1 MAKIIG
7 RHTSGSAVGT
17 IIPCGNASALPGTLL
32 CDGSAVSRT
41 TYADL
46 FAAIGVAYGAGDGS
60 TTFNLPDTRGIF
72 LRGAGTQTIGGIS
85 YSGTI
90 GTRQGDQMQGHIHN
104 ENANVS
110 TGQNGIAS
118 GAILGLGNGGTGA
131 SGATSYNTGVPIS
144 DGTNGTPRTGS
155 ETRPANVGVNYCI
168 AF

>member
-32 CDGSAVSRT
+32 CDGAAVSRT

-60 TTFNLPDTRGIF
+60 TTFNLPDTRGRF
-72 LRGAGTQTIGGIS
+72 LRG
-85 YSGTI
+85 SGT
-90 GTRQGDQMQGHIHN
+90 N
-104 ENANVS
+104 N
-110 TGQNGIAS
+110 
-118 GAILGLGNGGTGA
+118 LGLGTTRGSYQDDAFQGHTHTYTVRLQLSGGGGGA
-131 SGATSYNTGVPIS
+131 DWAFDSSTQTSLPNTHPGFGNIRY
-144 DGTNGTPRTGS
+144 TN
-155 ETRPANVGVNYCI
+155 ETRPSNVGINYCI

>member
-7 RHTSGSAVGT
+7 RHTSGSAAGT

-46 FAAIGVAYGAGDGS
+46 FAAIGTTYGSGDGIN
-60 TTFNLPDTRGIF
+60 TFNLPDTRGIF
-72 LRGAGTQTIGGIS
+72 LRGAGTNPGDTNNATTLGN
-85 YSGTI
+85 
-90 GTRQGDQMQGHIHN
+90 RQGDLFRSHAH
-104 ENANVS
+104 
-110 TGQNGIAS
+110 AS
-118 GAILGLGNGGTGA
+118 GEWYGNGENGSGIGYMGVNYNRNTAFTG
-131 SGATSYNTGVPIS
+131 GN
-144 DGTNGTPRTGS
+144 